1 MEIQIKKAIKAGN
14 SSAVILPRSWLNKD
28 VRIELIKKTP
38 DIILLDVINLVK
50 KYIDLGNIIGIY
62 LTGSYARGEEDKDSD
77 IDILIITRNI
87 DRGLIS
93 DGIYNLL
100 IISSELL
107 KQKLKEDLFPIGQMI
122 KEAKPLLN
130 SDYINSL
137 NVRITKDNVKWYLNT
152 TENKIKLIKE
162 IIDKEKSKNKKYVND
177 KIAYTLIL
185 RIRTLHII
193 RKLILNQNYSKK
205 DFIILMKNIS
215 KGTNA
220 YERYLVVKNNLK
232 EEDGVTM
239 EETERLYKYLIELL
253 AEVKRSVSKIGYKKE

>member
-1 MEIQIKKAIKAGN
+1 MMEVQIKKAIKAGN

-28 VRIELIKKTP
+28 VRIELIKKSP
-38 DIILLDVINLVK
+38 DIILSDVINLAK
-50 KYIDLGNIIGIY
+50 KYIDLGDIIGIY
-62 LTGSYARGEEDKDSD
+62 LTGSYARKEEDKDSD

-87 DRGLIS
+87 DRKLINE
-93 DGIYNLL
+93 GIYNLL

-130 SDYINSL
+130 SDYLSSL
-137 NVRITKDNVKWYLNT
+137 NVKITKDNVKWYLDT
-152 TENKIKLIKE
+152 TEEKIKLIKK
-162 IIDKEKSKNKKYVND
+162 IINKEKDKNKKYVND

-185 RIRTLHII
+185 RIRTLYII

-205 DFIILMKNIS
+205 DFIILMKRVS
-215 KGTNA
+215 KGMNA
-220 YERYLVVKNNLK
+220 YERYLAVKNNLK
-232 EEDGVTM
+232 EENGVSI

-253 AEVKRSVSKIGYKKE
+253 VEVKKSVSKC